1 MTSNSGEQLICIRVG
16 LPFRGPAWAEGLG
29 QEELYEM
36 PCPALRK
43 EGPLAMMQTRMA
55 RLGSCFAEKAPEV
68 LAESEVSQQRAPAA
82 EEVSGVLS
90 CIKHSRGSR
99 D

>member
-1 MTSNSGEQLICIRVG
+1 MICIRVG

-36 PCPALRK
+36 PCPALGK
-43 EGPLAMMQTRMA
+43 EEGPLAMMQTRMA
-55 RLGSCFAEKAPEV
+55 QLGSCFAEKVPEV
-68 LAESEVSQQRAPAA
+68 LAESEVSRSQQRAPAA

-90 CIKHSRGSR
+90 CIKHSKGSR

>member
-1 MTSNSGEQLICIRVG
+1 MICIRVG

-36 PCPALRK
+36 PCPGLRK
-43 EGPLAMMQTRMA
+43 EGPLATMQTRMA

-68 LAESEVSQQRAPAA
+68 LAESEVSRSQQRAPAA
-82 EEVSGVLS
+82 EQVSGVLG
-90 CIKHSRGSR
+90 CIKHGRGSR